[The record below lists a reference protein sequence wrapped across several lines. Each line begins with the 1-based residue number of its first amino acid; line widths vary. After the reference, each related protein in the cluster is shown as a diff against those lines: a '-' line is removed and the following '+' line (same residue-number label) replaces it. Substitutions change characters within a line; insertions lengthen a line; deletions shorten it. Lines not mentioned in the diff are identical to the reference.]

1 MIDRQDTDGIAVL
14 HLRHGKANAFDIEL
28 LEHLDSVLV
37 ELSEDESVR
46 AVVVTGNGRMFSA
59 GVDLVRV
66 HDGGADYLE
75 RFLPALSRAL
85 DTLFLLPLPVVAA
98 VDGHAI
104 AGGLIVAMSADRVL
118 MARGEGKVGLT
129 ELRVGVPFPG
139 IPLEVV
145 RYRLGNLATE
155 ALVYEAGLVDAEE
168 AERRKLVDRLV
179 APEDLLLEAIVAA
192 GGLAKLPRQA
202 FALSKRQLRGSAMA
216 RAADHDD
223 DAVLG
228 LWCSPRAQTAIGQFL
243 ARSLGKRSARE
254 S

>member
-46 AVVVTGNGRMFSA
+46 AAVVTGNGRMFSA
-59 GVDLVRV
+59 GVDLLRV
-66 HDGGADYLE
+66 QEGGSDYLE

-139 IPLEVV
+139 VPLEVV
-145 RYRLGNLATE
+145 RHRLGNLATE
-155 ALVYEAGLVDAEE
+155 ALVFEAGLVGAAE
-168 AERRKLVDRLV
+168 AEQRKLVDRLV
-179 APEDLLLEAIVAA
+179 SPEDLLPAAIADA
-192 GGLAKLPRQA
+192 RALAELPRPA
-202 FALSKRQLRGSAMA
+202 FALTKQQLRAGAMA
-216 RAADHDD
+216 GAADQDD
-223 DAVLG
+223 EAVLA
-228 LWCSPRAQTAIGQFL
+228 LWSSPEAQAAISKFL
-243 ARSLGKRSARE
+243 AHTVRKRSTRD